1 MAGFLLHKSAVC
13 YGDLCDLIPGIKY
26 KIADAVG
33 DHEQVGFDAEV
44 VPKCLRYH
52 QFVERGVGQ
61 VDRAEV
67 RREDEDRV
75 AEVDRAALTVGQ
87 PVEQQFF
94 FNRDVGGGYFFLCYQ
109 VIQHMLA
116 HPFFGTQHQPFFAD
130 DVKDAGLAG
139 TLF

>member
-13 YGDLCDLIPGIKY
+13 YGDLCDLIPGIKH

-52 QFVERGVGQ
+52 QFVER
-61 VDRAEV
+61 DV
-67 RREDEDRV
+67 RGLAFNNEPGFQLSIINYNIV
-75 AEVDRAALTVGQ
+75 PSFQ

-94 FNRDVGGGYFFLCYQ
+94 FNRDVGGGYFFLSYQ

-130 DVKDAGLAG
+130 DVKDEGLAG